1 MKVAIDRIFKTLTR
15 LTIGGKHM
23 KNNLSIFN
31 NLRPLTVG
39 FDDMFDHF
47 EHMMDDSFFRG
58 TMGNFP
64 PYNIVKTGE
73 NTYDVEL
80 ALAGFNKKDIEVEYK
95 ENMLTVKSKK
105 QDKQEETDEDGNII
119 HRGISKRMFSKS
131 FTIAN
136 DVEVKGAE
144 LKDGLLKVSME
155 RIIPEHKKAKLI
167 DIK

>member
-1 MKVAIDRIFKTLTR
+1 
-15 LTIGGKHM
+15 M

-47 EHMMDDSFFRG
+47 EHMMDDSFFGRSV
-58 TMGNFP
+58 GNFP

-95 ENMLTVKSKK
+95 ENLLTVKSKK
-105 QDKQEETDEDGNII
+105 QEETKDEDGNII

-155 RIIPEHKKAKLI
+155 RIIPEHKKAKSI
-167 DIK
+167 QIK

>member
-1 MKVAIDRIFKTLTR
+1 MKIAIDRIFDTLTR

-31 NLRPLTVG
+31 NLRPITVG

-47 EHMMDDSFFRG
+47 EHMMDDSFFGRSVA
-58 TMGNFP
+58 NFP

-95 ENMLTVKSKK
+95 ENLLTVKSKK
-105 QDKQEETDEDGNII
+105 QEETKDEDGNVI

>member
-1 MKVAIDRIFKTLTR
+1 
-15 LTIGGKHM
+15 M

-47 EHMMDDSFFRG
+47 EHMMDDSFFGRSVA
-58 TMGNFP
+58 NFP
-64 PYNIVKTGE
+64 PYNIVKTGD

-80 ALAGFNKKDIEVEYK
+80 ALAGFNKKDIEIEYK
-95 ENMLTVKSKK
+95 ENVLTVKSKK
-105 QDKQEETDEDGNII
+105 QEETKDEDGNII

-167 DIK
+167 NIK